1 MGRSDIFVIQDS
13 DKGLFVKT
21 YDEDVATLSD
31 FDEAAQF
38 VSRDKAEEARLKVV
52 EKMPSSY
59 LYVVLQ
65 LSPLM
70 TRTIK
75 NQNSKR

>member
-1 MGRSDIFVIQDS
+1 MGRTNIFVIQDS

-21 YDEDVATLSD
+21 YDENMATLSD

-38 VSRDKAEEARLKVV
+38 VNRDKAEEARLKVV
-52 EKMPSSY
+52 EMMPSSY
-59 LYVVLQ
+59 VYVVLQ

-70 TRTIK
+70 MKMTK
-75 NQNSKR
+75 S

>member
-1 MGRSDIFVIQDS
+1 MGRTNIFVIQDS
-13 DKGLFVKT
+13 NMGLFIKT
-21 YDEDVATLSD
+21 YDGDVAALSD

-70 TRTIK
+70 MKMIK
-75 NQNSKR
+75 S

>member
-70 TRTIK
+70 MKMIK
-75 NQNSKR
+75 S